1 VGGEEC
7 VGEEN
12 WELRIRNRAISQSR
26 NQSIE
31 KSVNREI
38 NQSGNQSIRFKEP
51 QSTQYQKSARCW
63 RGCRCVAC
71 CHPTVHL
78 NACHGKYGRAVCIVD
93 EGDVEHLRQKML
105 KYTSLQCCPEV
116 ERNIPPME
124 PITIIITAR
133 KCSCSNE

>member
-51 QSTQYQKSARCW
+51 QSTQYQKSAAVGGDAAAWPAAVSQARW
-63 RGCRCVAC
+63 YQQFTAATLFEKGNAHSPALNYLVETEDDSRLTAFVKNFSVGKVAFIR
-71 CHPTVHL
+71 HP
-78 NACHGKYGRAVCIVD
+78 YR
-93 EGDVEHLRQKML
+93 
-105 KYTSLQCCPEV
+105 
-116 ERNIPPME
+116 
-124 PITIIITAR
+124 
-133 KCSCSNE
+133 